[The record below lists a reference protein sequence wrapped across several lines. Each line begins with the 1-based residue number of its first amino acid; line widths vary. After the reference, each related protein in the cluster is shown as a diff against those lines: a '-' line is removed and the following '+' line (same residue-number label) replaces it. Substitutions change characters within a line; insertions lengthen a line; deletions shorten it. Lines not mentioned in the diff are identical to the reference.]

1 MVAFVV
7 VVRVV
12 VVASFCVGVVSRFS
26 ENLGTT
32 ASSGTN
38 QLVYGRFTKWCRCY
52 YDWKICGQ
60 LEQVVIMIGQLEQ
73 VASIYGDN
81 FGQLPPYTE
90 ATMEL
95 RVLASTIKNELMDGV
110 G

>member
-38 QLVYGRFTKWCRCY
+38 
-52 YDWKICGQ
+52 
-60 LEQVVIMIGQLEQ
+60 
-73 VASIYGDN
+73 
-81 FGQLPPYTE
+81 
-90 ATMEL
+90 
-95 RVLASTIKNELMDGV
+95 
-110 G
+110 